1 MDRRRGEGG
10 APDAGPTV
18 AHGERPV
25 VPERV
30 IIAPTSGRFHPV
42 AEGAADGADITEE
55 QVIGYVEGHGQSVPV
70 CSPFRGLL
78 MGLMAHAGERV
89 REGQPVAWMRLA

>member
-1 MDRRRGEGG
+1 MDLGQVERGTLE
-10 APDAGPTV
+10 AGPV
-18 AHGERPV
+18 SHGERLG

-30 IIAPTSGRFHPV
+30 IIAPTSGRFRPV
-42 AEGAADGADITEE
+42 ADEGADGADISEA
-55 QVIGYVEGHGQSVPV
+55 QVIGYVEGHGESVPV
-70 CSPFRGLL
+70 RSPFRGLL

>member
-1 MDRRRGEGG
+1 MDLGQVESH
-10 APDAGPTV
+10 ALEAGPV
-18 AHGERPV
+18 VSHGERLG

-30 IIAPTSGRFHPV
+30 IIAPTSGRFQPV
-42 AEGAADGADITEE
+42 PDGAADGVDISEE

>member
-1 MDRRRGEGG
+1 MDPGHAES
-10 APDAGPTV
+10 DTLEAGPPV
-18 AHGERPV
+18 SHGERLG

-30 IIAPTSGRFHPV
+30 IIAPTAGRFQPV
-42 AEGAADGADITEE
+42 SHGAADGVDISEK

-70 CSPFRGLL
+70 TSPFRGLL
-78 MGLMAHAGERV
+78 MGLMAHSGERV

>member
-1 MDRRRGEGG
+1 MELGQTETGTRE
-10 APDAGPTV
+10 AGPALT
-18 AHGERPV
+18 HGERPV

-42 AEGAADGADITEE
+42 ADGAADGADISEE
-55 QVIGYVEGHGQSVPV
+55 QVIGYVEGSGQSVPV
-70 CSPFRGLL
+70 RSPFRGLL

-89 REGQPVAWMRLA
+89 REGQPVAWMRLV

>member
-1 MDRRRGEGG
+1 MDLGQAESGTLE
-10 APDAGPTV
+10 AGSPA

-30 IIAPTSGRFHPV
+30 IIAPTSGRFQPV
-42 AEGAADGADITEE
+42 GDGTAGGADISEE

-78 MGLMAHAGERV
+78 MGLMAHSGERV